1 MDRRAPRLL
10 QAAMI
15 VAVAVVVAGCD
26 AADTAPDR
34 RISVTNASGN
44 GLLYPGRALPC
55 EPTMRCHDLR
65 AEIDRWAAR
74 AAPEQR
80 PILDIAFYTFVDEA
94 GQSII
99 MTRSGGGTYLAI
111 VTFGGGEQIGLKVGC
126 GIGVD
131 PKACFASP

>member
-1 MDRRAPRLL
+1 MDRRVRLL
-10 QAAMI
+10 LRTAI
-15 VAVAVVVAGCD
+15 VLAVVLVVAGCGP
-26 AADTAPDR
+26 ADTAPDR

-44 GLLYPGRALPC
+44 GLLYPGQALPC
-55 EPTMRCHDLR
+55 DPTMRCRELR

-74 AAPEQR
+74 AAPDHG
-80 PILDIAFYTFVDEA
+80 PIVEVSFHTFVDDA

-126 GIGVD
+126 GIGID
-131 PKACFASP
+131 ADACFASP